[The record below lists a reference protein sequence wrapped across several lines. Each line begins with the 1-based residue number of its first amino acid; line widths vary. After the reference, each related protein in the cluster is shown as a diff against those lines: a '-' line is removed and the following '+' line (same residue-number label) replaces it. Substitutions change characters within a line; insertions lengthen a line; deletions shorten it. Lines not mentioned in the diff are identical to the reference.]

1 MSPTGEPDPD
11 NAGEGIE
18 PIKKTPSSGK
28 DGFFIAHPAPKT
40 RKKFTLDLKE
50 RRSKAHEKAIIYYFA
65 LGRPGFN
72 ELFR

>member
-40 RKKFTLDLKE
+40 RKNL
-50 RRSKAHEKAIIYYFA
+50 H
-65 LGRPGFN
+65 
-72 ELFR
+72 